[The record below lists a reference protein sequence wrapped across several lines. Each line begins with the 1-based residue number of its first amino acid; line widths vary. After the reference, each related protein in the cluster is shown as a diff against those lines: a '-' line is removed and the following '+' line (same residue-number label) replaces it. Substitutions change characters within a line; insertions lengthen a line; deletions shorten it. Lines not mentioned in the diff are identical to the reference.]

1 MKRAW
6 YYILI
11 GIITY
16 LVALILTFPA
26 QRAYTITAPY
36 LKALPAKPVLS
47 GVAGSIWSGRADTFG
62 INYRNIGALEWEL
75 SPWPFFTGRI
85 GGDVALHLT
94 DGLLR
99 ADTLLAGNGDATLKT
114 LEGRLSLT
122 ELQPFFPM
130 LPITLGGVLDINVEK
145 LMILAGGVPESRGVA
160 VWRNAEMLAP
170 QQHRLGDLKLTL
182 SPGKNGGT
190 LVEVSDNGGPL
201 QVDGNVV
208 IDAKQRYKIDLRLGS
223 VEKEL
228 SQFLSVLGKRDSKG
242 RVAVKL
248 EGRL

>member
-11 GIITY
+11 GIIVY
-16 LVALILTFPA
+16 LVALISTFPA
-26 QRAYTITAPY
+26 QRAYTLTTPF
-36 LKALPAKPVLS
+36 LKNLPTKPVLS
-47 GVAGSIWSGRADTFG
+47 GVAGSVWSGRADTIG
-62 INYRNIGALEWEL
+62 INYRDIGALEWDL
-75 SPWPFFTGRI
+75 SLWPFFTGRI
-85 GGDVALHLT
+85 GGDVSLYLT
-94 DGLLR
+94 DGLLQ
-99 ADTLLAGNGDATLKT
+99 ADTLLAGSGDAALQT

-122 ELQPFFPM
+122 ELQPFLPM
-130 LPITLGGVLDINVEK
+130 LPITLGGVLEINVEK
-145 LMILAGGVPESRGVA
+145 LVIPAGGVPKGRGVI
-160 VWRNAEMLAP
+160 VWRDAEMLAP
-170 QQHRLGDLKLTL
+170 QQHRLGDLTLTL

-201 QVDGNVV
+201 QVEGSVEV
-208 IDAKQRYKIDLRLGS
+208 DAKQRYKIDLRLGS
-223 VEKEL
+223 VDKGL